1 MTKKGVKKK
10 YKKWSFLGAKKCQK
24 TVPKGAKMVKKGV
37 KNDPFLTKMS
47 DLSYCS
53 VRDFVFFKK
62 ITFLKTGFFK
72 NDIFVIF

>member
-1 MTKKGVKKK
+1 MLKKWSKKK
-10 YKKWSFLGAKKCQK
+10 SKKVSFLGAKKAQK
-24 TVPKGAKMVKKGV
+24 TVPKGAKMVQKWV
-37 KNDPFLTKMS
+37 KNDPFLTKTS

-62 ITFLKTGFFK
+62 ITFLKTGFVK